1 MDNTGKGVVYKFFP
15 NPSNGKYYIRQRTI
29 KNGTVKHSNMPNL
42 VFTNKEEAKAKCK
55 QLEKSWNRFDVTGGD
70 RDESMTLK
78 ELIKMY
84 FEEVKDK
91 YSLGDLKQKRTT
103 YNKHVIPV
111 IGDVQIG
118 MITRRDILLYKD
130 HISSLGNSSAT
141 VYHKYGNLSALFTW
155 AIKRGYMEYNPC
167 SLVEWP
173 RRNKTDNSHLENWG
187 SQNLMDLM
195 VWIDNNHP
203 RDRAL
208 FEIMAKGV
216 ERGVLAGSRIMD
228 FREDDSALIL
238 QQNIIDIVKREPKWG
253 IVKGRI
259 REIALDEDEF
269 AILSQHI
276 LAQGRFL
283 KEEYGIIQTKESPLF
298 NRYYLAR
305 QETDLMKVKEE
316 IQWLDPDW
324 ITVTSKRNTAGA
336 GLPPV
341 KPHEFRKVLRTIHRE
356 LDISADDTA
365 EILGNTAK
373 TVMEYYTPKSSEQLK
388 RNVDK
393 VMELKRKALAKD
405 NVVPI
410 RKEGSTDS

>member
-1 MDNTGKGVVYKFFP
+1 MDKGIVYKFFP
-15 NPSNGKYYIRQRTI
+15 NLVNGKYYIKQRTI
-29 KNGTVKHSNMPNL
+29 KNGVKKHSNMPNL
-42 VFTNKEEAKAKCK
+42 VFDNKKDAKTKCEE
-55 QLEKSWNRFDVTGGD
+55 LEKSWNRFDVTGGE
-70 RDESMTLK
+70 RNESLRLK
-78 ELIKMY
+78 DLIKIY
-84 FEEVKDK
+84 LNEVKDK
-91 YSLGDLKQKRTT
+91 YSLGDIKQKRST
-103 YNKHVIPV
+103 YRNHVIPI

-118 MITRRDILLYKD
+118 MITRRDILLYRD
-130 HISSLGNSSAT
+130 HISSFGNSSAT
-141 VYHKYGNLSALFTW
+141 VYHRYGNLSALFTW
-155 AIKRGYMEYNPC
+155 AIKKGYMEYNPC

-173 RRNKTDNSHLENWG
+173 IRNKTDNSHLENWG
-187 SQNLMDLM
+187 SKNLMQLM
-195 VWIDNNHP
+195 VWIDNHHP

-216 ERGVLAGSRIMD
+216 ERGVLAGIRIMD

-238 QQNIIDIVKREPKWG
+238 QQNILDIVRREPKWG

-259 REIALDEDEF
+259 REVALDVDEF
-269 AILSQHI
+269 AILSQHV

-283 KEEYGIIQTKESPLF
+283 KDNYGIVQTKESPLF

-305 QETDLMKVKEE
+305 QETDLMKVGEE

-356 LDISADDTA
+356 LDISPDDTA

-373 TVMEYYTPKSSEQLK
+373 TVMDYYTPKSSEQLK

-393 VMELKRKALAKD
+393 VMEQKRKALAQD

-410 RKEGSTDS
+410 RKEGSTNS